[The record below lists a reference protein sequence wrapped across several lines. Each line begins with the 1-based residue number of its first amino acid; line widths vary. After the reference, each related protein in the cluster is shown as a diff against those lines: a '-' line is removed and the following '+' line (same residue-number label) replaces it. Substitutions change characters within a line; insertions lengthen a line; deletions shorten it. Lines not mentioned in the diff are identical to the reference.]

1 MSDVFGSTK
10 QLYRAAL
17 LTSVSAIM
25 LSINVSQ
32 AQPNIQSRAPGSVP
46 AERTVRDADSEE
58 FRKIFQALLDDRALP
73 DRSYIYVLNAIYIA
87 LIDYTAAQRCLGRS
101 EHIEQFRQRISAW
114 TDRENNVWARTLLML
129 AEMGIRN
136 GWQIFWN
143 DEFVK
148 INCTEMRAAP
158 ESYMAAL
165 QVDLD
170 HMTEILNRASSPR
183 RRQP

>member
-1 MSDVFGSTK
+1 MSDIFGSTK

-87 LIDYTAAQRCLGRS
+87 LID
-101 EHIEQFRQRISAW
+101 
-114 TDRENNVWARTLLML
+114 
-129 AEMGIRN
+129 
-136 GWQIFWN
+136 
-143 DEFVK
+143 
-148 INCTEMRAAP
+148 
-158 ESYMAAL
+158 
-165 QVDLD
+165 
-170 HMTEILNRASSPR
+170 
-183 RRQP
+183 